1 MKGKILYILAL
12 LFAALQTFA
21 QTTYTYDDLNRLTS
35 VTYSNGVTVSYTYDA
50 LGNRTSKKVTGASAP
65 KEAYAWLSS
74 DGKTLTFCYD
84 DQRAQRNGNTY
95 DLNTEYG
102 NPEWNPDPWNSP
114 CEATSVVFE
123 SSFAQARPQSTYSWF
138 HNFENLTEIIGI
150 KYLNTSE
157 VTNMYSMFRDCKQ
170 LKTLD
175 LSHFNTSKV
184 SMLWAM
190 FDGCSSLE
198 SLDLSSFD
206 TSKVTDM
213 TCLFSFCYNLKSINV
228 SSFDTSK
235 VTNMYMM
242 FEGCHSLTSL
252 DVSKFNTSKVTIMSY
267 MFDGCNG
274 LTSLDLSNF
283 DTSNLTSSQYLIDG
297 CNSLKDL
304 CISSTMENIS
314 EDACRGVGSYSSP
327 CTITAPEDF
336 DFGVET
342 TGNYFYWKSG
352 CFRFWYSKEA
362 YAWLSSDK
370 KTLTFCNDNNRNER
384 VGETY
389 SLNSGERWGAPDWN
403 PSPWENPLGVTSVV
417 INPSFADVRPTST
430 CLWFGHFNNLSNIT
444 GLKYLNT
451 SEVTIMSCMFDA
463 CSSLTSLDLS
473 HFDTSNV
480 TDFSAMFRDCNG
492 LTTINLSSFNTAKAK
507 NMEYMFANCY
517 NLSSLNVNS
526 FDVSNVRYMESMFN
540 SCISLTS
547 LDLHNFNLPSN
558 GYTYD
563 LLCGCNGLNSLKI
576 SSSMSILSND
586 ACSGVGTTSNPCT
599 ITAPEGFDFGVD
611 TSGNYFV
618 WKEGIFK
625 LGSNSGLLGDVNH
638 DGFINISD
646 VTSVIS
652 YILNK
657 APSPFFTS
665 EADVNGDGF
674 INISDVTAIIN
685 IILNTSA
692 AHIPANA
699 RHATID
705 HLYVGKTGNG
715 YDLCLDNTTGYTAC
729 EMTLQLP
736 DGCRLTKAHLTGECS
751 KEHHVLTS
759 HLGDGLYRVVVYSD
773 DNNML
778 CNGESTLIHLTVE
791 GPLGDDITL
800 TSIVFVDGQNECV
813 VFPDVMGV
821 TAISGVTTDSDD
833 TPTYNL
839 QGVPMHDNARGVH
852 VRKGGKYV
860 KKIAPSVEE

>member
-1 MKGKILYILAL
+1 MKQLLFFTWAL

-84 DQRAQRNGNTY
+84 DQRARRNGNTY
-95 DLNTEYG
+95 DLNTQDWVAPG
-102 NPEWNPDPWNSP
+102 WFPGFDNNSDITNIVFNP
-114 CEATSVVFE
+114 
-123 SSFAQARPQSTYSWF
+123 SFADARPTHTSYWF
-138 HNFENLTEIIGI
+138 VNMVHVTEITGL
-150 KYLNTSE
+150 KYLNTSN
-157 VTNMYSMFRDCKQ
+157 VTNMYNMFHGSSG
-170 LKTLD
+170 LTSID
-175 LSHFNTSKV
+175 LSNFDTSNV
-184 SMLWAM
+184 THMGQM

-198 SLDLSSFD
+198 SIDLSHFD
-206 TSKVTDM
+206 ISKVKSM
-213 TCLFSFCYNLKSINV
+213 SFML
-228 SSFDTSK
+228 
-235 VTNMYMM
+235 
-242 FEGCHSLTSL
+242 
-252 DVSKFNTSKVTIMSY
+252 
-267 MFDGCNG
+267 
-274 LTSLDLSNF
+274 
-283 DTSNLTSSQYLIDG
+283 
-297 CNSLKDL
+297 
-304 CISSTMENIS
+304 
-314 EDACRGVGSYSSP
+314 
-327 CTITAPEDF
+327 
-336 DFGVET
+336 
-342 TGNYFYWKSG
+342 
-352 CFRFWYSKEA
+352 
-362 YAWLSSDK
+362 
-370 KTLTFCNDNNRNER
+370 NN
-384 VGETY
+384 
-389 SLNSGERWGAPDWN
+389 
-403 PSPWENPLGVTSVV
+403 
-417 INPSFADVRPTST
+417 
-430 CLWFGHFNNLSNIT
+430 
-444 GLKYLNT
+444 
-451 SEVTIMSCMFDA
+451 

-473 HFDTSNV
+473 NLDFSNV
-480 TDFSAMFRDCNG
+480 EDTYALIFHC
-492 LTTINLSSFNTAKAK
+492 
-507 NMEYMFANCY
+507 
-517 NLSSLNVNS
+517 SSLNKL
-526 FDVSNVRYMESMFN
+526 E
-540 SCISLTS
+540 
-547 LDLHNFNLPSN
+547 
-558 GYTYD
+558 
-563 LLCGCNGLNSLKI
+563 I
-576 SSSMSILSND
+576 SSSMENID
-586 ACSGVGTTSNPCT
+586 QYACSGVGSINAPCT
-599 ITAPEGFDFGVD
+599 IIAPEGFDFGVD

-778 CNGESTLIHLTVE
+778 CNGESTLMHLTVE

-813 VFPDVMGV
+813 VFPDVTGV

-852 VRKGGKYV
+852 VRKGGKYI